1 MNFVKFLLC
10 QHFFYILFL
19 NISWTVAP
27 TPIKHFFLIL
37 YTLRKVKKHSYFF
50 NQVKNQICL
59 ILWSIRFKC
68 TTKSLLREF
77 SFISFRPILASLT
90 ASREICS
97 LSLWFSE
104 SIETFWTVCILL
116 YFRASF
122 NIFEQMSW
130 KKLCLKHRLDLS
142 QFLDLWSFSKKV
154 LISRDKLFVSKSLPE
169 WFKCRPSFQ
178 RHSFFDIRVIN
189 KMEIVHETFS
199 FQSFIYYTNKSQ
211 VA

>member
-1 MNFVKFLLC
+1 
-10 QHFFYILFL
+10 
-19 NISWTVAP
+19 
-27 TPIKHFFLIL
+27 
-37 YTLRKVKKHSYFF
+37 
-50 NQVKNQICL
+50 
-59 ILWSIRFKC
+59 
-68 TTKSLLREF
+68 
-77 SFISFRPILASLT
+77 
-90 ASREICS
+90 
-97 LSLWFSE
+97 
-104 SIETFWTVCILL
+104 
-116 YFRASF
+116 
-122 NIFEQMSW
+122 MSW

-211 VA
+211 VAQSVYRHALNKYNFYTKSNTFFSNIDDTVGYNTLLTSEFMISLVLINKTAISVITPLSFKVGWI